1 MTHTYDMIGY
11 AKQLQNDLK
20 EFNGADVTL
29 DEIIKEHDL
38 KPNELYVTDNELV
51 LLEVLENEN
60 WQRKLDLIDDKLF
73 DLAMKY
79 DELFELGLNYD
90 DHTAL
95 VIDLRYEI
103 IEVLKEHG
111 EKERKQNGKIQ
122 L

>member
-1 MTHTYDMIGY
+1 MTHTYNMIGY

-20 EFNGADVTL
+20 EFNGVDVTL

-38 KPNELYVTDNELV
+38 KPNELYVTNNELV
-51 LLEVLENEN
+51 LLEVLENES

-79 DELFELGLNYD
+79 DELFMLGLEYD

-111 EKERKQNGKIQ
+111 EKEQN
-122 L
+122 